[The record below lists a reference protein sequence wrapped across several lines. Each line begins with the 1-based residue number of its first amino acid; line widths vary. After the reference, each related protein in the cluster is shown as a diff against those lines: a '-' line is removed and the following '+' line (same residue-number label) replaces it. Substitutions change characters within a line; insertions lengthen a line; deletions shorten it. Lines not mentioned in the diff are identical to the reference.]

1 MTTLDPISLEIQ
13 WQRLVTIADEIDNA
27 VIRTSFSTIVGES
40 HDFGCCLMDARGAGL
55 AQAQWSP
62 PQFCTMLPRTTR
74 DMLKKFPVHTL
85 KDGDVLATNDPWI
98 GSTHLPDYN
107 LVSPVFY
114 KGKLVAFLG
123 TVAHVSD
130 VGGHLGDLEAPDMFT
145 EGTRLMPNKFYAEGK
160 VVPIV
165 EEFIA
170 ANCRV
175 PEMVLGD
182 LHAIVGTHRIGIRR
196 IHEFLNDYGLDDIET
211 LSEAIQGRSE
221 QALRN
226 AISALPDGV
235 SEYEL
240 TADGY
245 LEPFT
250 LHLKIEIRGSDILM
264 DFAGS
269 SPQQNHSAINA
280 AFNISY
286 STAVYPIKAMLA
298 AHIPNNDGLVRP
310 LHITAPEGSIV
321 NCTFPAPVKARAKVI
336 KHIPPLIFG
345 ALAPLLPNE
354 VIAAAGGI
362 FPFHMVG
369 SNERHGRYA
378 VHMLPHGG
386 LGATRDADGLLPAAY
401 PHNST
406 VTPTEI
412 IENQSPVIMIRKA
425 MLTDSGG
432 AGRRRG
438 GPGQEIVVRCI
449 GDQPVMLTIRPDLMK
464 YPAPGL
470 EGGGFGIPGNVHF
483 KVGDKVTRLERF
495 IPIRWNPGEEVILQ
509 IPGGGGY
516 GDPHEREHERV
527 REDVALGYVSAQ
539 AAREIYGL
547 EISQT
552 PEELRLDAI
561 RRYVDAQNT
570 KKVPYGHASDAH

>member
-13 WQRLVTIADEIDNA
+13 WQRLVAIADEIDNA

-40 HDFGCCLMDARGAGL
+40 HDFGCVLMDATGAGL

-74 DMLKKFPVHTL
+74 VMLQKFPAETL
-85 KDGDVLATNDPWI
+85 QEGDVLCTNDPWI

-114 KGKLVAFLG
+114 KGKLVAFMG

-130 VGGHLGDLEAPDMFT
+130 VGGHLGDLEAADMFM
-145 EGTRLMPNKFYAEGK
+145 EGTRLMPNKFYVGGK
-160 VVPIV
+160 VDPMI

-175 PEMVLGD
+175 PAMVLGD
-182 LHAIVGTHRIGIRR
+182 LHAIVGTHQVGIRR
-196 IHEFLNDYGLDDIET
+196 LREFLADYELADISE
-211 LSEAIQGRSE
+211 LSAAIQDRSE
-221 QALRN
+221 QALRQ
-226 AISALPDGV
+226 AIAALPDGV
-235 SEYEL
+235 SEYEI

-250 LHLKIEIRGSDILM
+250 LRIRIEIRGDELAM

-269 SPQQNHSAINA
+269 SPQQWHSAINA

-286 STAVYPIKAMLA
+286 ATAVYPIKAMLA
-298 AHIPNNDGLVRP
+298 PRIPNNDGLVRP
-310 LHITAPEGSIV
+310 IQITAPEGSIV

-345 ALAPLLPNE
+345 ALAPLLPDE
-354 VIAAAGGI
+354 TIAAAGGI
-362 FPFHMVG
+362 FPFHVVG
-369 SNERHGRYA
+369 KDEIYGNYA

-386 LGATRDADGLLPAAY
+386 LGATKAADGLLPAAY

-412 IENQSPVIMIRKA
+412 IERKCPVIMVRKE
-425 MLTDSGG
+425 MLQDSGG
-432 AGRRRG
+432 PGRRRG
-438 GPGQEIVVRCI
+438 GPGQEIVLRCI
-449 GDQPVMLTIRPDLMK
+449 AEKPVTLTIRPDLMK

-470 EGGGFGIPGNVHF
+470 DGGGFGAAGAVWLNGEP
-483 KVGDKVTRLERF
+483 VTRF
-495 IPIRWNPGEEVILQ
+495 IPIQWQPGEEVILRV
-509 IPGGGGY
+509 PGGAGY
-516 GDPHEREHERV
+516 GDPQARETERV
-527 REDVALGYVSAQ
+527 REDVALGYVSVA
-539 AAREIYGL
+539 AARQIYGL
-547 EISQT
+547 DLALDT
-552 PEELRLDAI
+552 EEMQIESL
-561 RRYVDAQNT
+561 RRYVRRET
-570 KKVPYGHASDAH
+570 

>member
-1 MTTLDPISLEIQ
+1 MNHPKAAALDPISLEIQ
-13 WQRLVTIADEIDNA
+13 WQRLVAIADEIDNA

-40 HDFGCCLMDARGAGL
+40 HDFGCALMDAAGAGL

-74 DMLKKFPVHTL
+74 DMLKKFPPHTL
-85 KDGDVLATNDPWI
+85 KEGDVLATNDPWI

-107 LVSPVFY
+107 LVSPVFH

-130 VGGHLGDLEAPDMFT
+130 VGGHLGDLEASDMFI
-145 EGTRLMPNKFYAEGK
+145 EGTRLMPNKFYVEGK
-160 VVPIV
+160 VAPII

-175 PEMVLGD
+175 PDMVLGD
-182 LHAIVGTHRIGIRR
+182 LHAIVGTHQIGIKRLR
-196 IHEFLNDYGLDDIET
+196 EFLDDYELDDLVA
-211 LSEAIQGRSE
+211 LSEAIQGKSE
-221 QALRN
+221 LALRA
-226 AISALPDGV
+226 AIGALPDGV
-235 SEYEL
+235 SEYEI

-250 LHLKIEIRGSDILM
+250 LKVRIEIRGGEMSM

-269 SPQQNHSAINA
+269 SPQQWHSAINA

-286 STAVYPIKAMLA
+286 ATAVYPIKAMLA
-298 AHIPNNDGLVRP
+298 PRIPNNDGLVRP
-310 LHITAPEGSIV
+310 IHITAPEGSIV

-345 ALAPLLPNE
+345 ALAPLLGDE

-362 FPFHMVG
+362 FPFHVVG
-369 SNERHGRYA
+369 EDETYGRYA

-386 LGATRDADGLLPAAY
+386 LGATKMADGLLPAAY

-412 IENQSPVIMIRKA
+412 IERKCPVIMTRKA
-425 MLTDSGG
+425 MITDSGG
-432 AGRRRG
+432 AGERRG
-438 GPGQEIVVRCI
+438 GPGQEIVLRSI
-449 GDQPVMLTIRPDLMK
+449 AAKPVMLTIRPDLIR

-470 EGGGFGIPGNVHF
+470 AGGGFGRAAEVLLNGELLTRFRPIEWKPG
-483 KVGDKVTRLERF
+483 D
-495 IPIRWNPGEEVILQ
+495 EVVLRV
-509 IPGGGGY
+509 PGGGGF
-516 GDPHEREHERV
+516 GDPRQRDPAQV
-527 REDVALGYVSAQ
+527 FEDVVLGYVSIAE
-539 AAREIYGL
+539 AAATYGVD
-547 EISQT
+547 IQMRA
-552 PEELRLDAI
+552 EEMHLDAI
-561 RRYVDAQNT
+561 RRCVRRT
-570 KKVPYGHASDAH
+570 R

>member
-1 MTTLDPISLEIQ
+1 
-13 WQRLVTIADEIDNA
+13 LVNIVDEIDNA

-40 HDFGCCLMDARGAGL
+40 HDFGCALMDARGQGL
-55 AQAQWSP
+55 AQAQLSP

-74 DMLKKFPVHTL
+74 VMLQKFPVETL
-85 KDGDVLATNDPWI
+85 QEGDVLATNDPWI

-107 LVSPVFY
+107 MVSPVFRE
-114 KGKLVAFLG
+114 GKVVAFFG

-130 VGGHLGDLEAPDMFT
+130 VGGHLGDLEATDMFM
-145 EGTRLMPNKFYAEGK
+145 EGTRLMPNKFYKAGK

-196 IHEFLNDYGLDDIET
+196 LQEFLDDYNLDDITE
-211 LSEAIQGRSE
+211 LSNEIQGRSE
-221 QALRN
+221 QALRQ
-226 AISALPDGV
+226 AIDKLPDGV
-235 SEYEL
+235 SHYEV

-250 LHLKIEIRGSDILM
+250 LKIKIEIEGSDIYM

-269 SPQQNHSAINA
+269 SPQQSHSAINA

-286 STAVYPIKAMLA
+286 STAVYPIKCMLA

-310 LHITAPEGSIV
+310 IHITAPEGSIV

-345 ALAPLLPNE
+345 AFESLLPDE
-354 VIAAAGGI
+354 TIAAAGGI
-362 FPFHMVG
+362 FSFRFVG
-369 SNERHGRYA
+369 RDEQYGRFA

-386 LGATRDADGLLPAAY
+386 LGATREALL
-401 PHNST
+401 
-406 VTPTEI
+406 
-412 IENQSPVIMIRKA
+412 Q
-425 MLTDSGG
+425 DSGG
-432 AGRRRG
+432 PGRRQG
-438 GPGQEIVVRCI
+438 GPGQEIVFRSI
-449 GDQPVMLTIRPDLMK
+449 GQEALTLTIRPDLMK
-464 YPAPGL
+464 YPALGL
-470 EGGGFGIPGNVHF
+470 EGGGLGAPG
-483 KVGDKVTRLERF
+483 D
-495 IPIRWNPGEEVILQ
+495 VILNGEKITRFTPIQ
-509 IPGGGGY
+509 WRPGDEVVLVVPGGGGF
-516 GDPHEREHERV
+516 GDPRQREPEHV
-527 REDVALGYVSAQ
+527 REDVLLGLVSLE

-547 EISQT
+547 EIDST
-552 PEELRLDAI
+552 PEQVRLEAI
-561 RRYVDAQNT
+561 RRYA
-570 KKVPYGHASDAH
+570 VPNDKD

>member
-1 MTTLDPISLEIQ
+1 MSTIDPITLEIQ
-13 WQRLVTIADEIDNA
+13 WQRLVNIVDEIDNA

-40 HDFGCCLMDARGAGL
+40 HDFGCVLMDGQGRGL

-74 DMLKKFPVHTL
+74 VMLQKFPAATL
-85 KDGDVLATNDPWI
+85 REGDVLATNDPWI

-107 LVSPVFY
+107 LVSPVFR
-114 KGKLVAFLG
+114 KGKVVAYIG

-130 VGGHLGDLEAPDMFT
+130 VGGHLGDLEATDMFM
-145 EGTRLMPNKFYAEGK
+145 EGTRLMPNKFYEAGK

-196 IHEFLNDYGLDDIET
+196 LQEFMDDYNLDDIT
-211 LSEAIQGRSE
+211 NLSDEIQNRSE
-221 QALRN
+221 QALRQ
-226 AISALPDGV
+226 AISKLPDGV
-235 SEYEL
+235 SHYEV

-250 LHLKIEIRGSDILM
+250 LKIKIEITGSDILM
-264 DFAGS
+264 DFTGS
-269 SPQQNHSAINA
+269 SPQQNHAAINA

-286 STAVYPIKAMLA
+286 STAVYPIKCMLA
-298 AHIPNNDGLVRP
+298 ARIPNNDGLVRP
-310 LHITAPEGSIV
+310 IHITAPEGSIV

-345 ALAPLLPNE
+345 AFASLLPDE
-354 VIAAAGGI
+354 TIAAAGGI
-362 FPFHMVG
+362 FPFHFVG
-369 SNERHGRYA
+369 YDEPYGKFA

-386 LGATRDADGLLPAAY
+386 LGATRAADGLLPTAY

-412 IENQSPVIMIRKA
+412 IERQCPALMVHKKLIQ
-425 MLTDSGG
+425 DSGG
-432 AGRRRG
+432 PGQRRG
-438 GPGQEIVVRCI
+438 GPGQEILFRCRA
-449 GDQPVMLTIRPDLMK
+449 QKPVMLTIRPDLMK
-464 YPAPGL
+464 YPALGLADGGLGMPGKVL
-470 EGGGFGIPGNVHF
+470 LNGVKVERFTPISWKPGDEIVLQVPGGGGFGDP
-483 KVGDKVTRLERF
+483 RQREPER
-495 IPIRWNPGEEVILQ
+495 I
-509 IPGGGGY
+509 Y
-516 GDPHEREHERV
+516 
-527 REDVALGYVSAQ
+527 EDVALGLVSLE
-539 AAREIYGL
+539 AARQVYGL
-547 EISQT
+547 SLET
-552 PEELRLDAI
+552 DPEQLRLEAI
-561 RRYVDAQNT
+561 RYFTRRDNEI
-570 KKVPYGHASDAH
+570 

>member
-1 MTTLDPISLEIQ
+1 MTTIDPITLEIQ
-13 WQRLVTIADEIDNA
+13 WQRLVNIVDEIDNA

-40 HDFGCCLMDARGAGL
+40 HDFGCALMDAKAQGL
-55 AQAQWSP
+55 AQAQLSP
-62 PQFCTMLPRTTR
+62 PQFCTMLPRTAQV
-74 DMLKKFPVHTL
+74 MLQKFPIETL
-85 KDGDVLATNDPWI
+85 QEGDVLATNDPWI

-107 LVSPVFY
+107 MISPVFR
-114 KGKLVAFLG
+114 KGKVVAFFG

-130 VGGHLGDLEAPDMFT
+130 VGGHLGDLEATDMFM
-145 EGTRLMPNKFYAEGK
+145 EGTRLMPNKFYEAGQ

-196 IHEFLNDYGLDDIET
+196 LQEFLDDYNLDDITE
-211 LSEAIQGRSE
+211 LSNEILGRSE
-221 QALRN
+221 QALRQ
-226 AISALPDGV
+226 AITNLPDGV
-235 SEYEL
+235 SYYEV

-250 LHLKIEIRGSDILM
+250 LKIKIEIKDSDIYM

-286 STAVYPIKAMLA
+286 STAVYPIKCMLA
-298 AHIPNNDGLVRP
+298 ARIPNNDGLVRP
-310 LHITAPEGSIV
+310 IHIVAPEGSIV

-345 ALAPLLPNE
+345 AFESLLPE
-354 VIAAAGGI
+354 ETIAAAGGI
-362 FPFHMVG
+362 FPFHFVG
-369 SNERHGRYA
+369 HDEQFGKFA

-386 LGATRDADGLLPAAY
+386 LGATREADGLLPSAY

-412 IENQSPVIMIRKA
+412 IERQCPA
-425 MLTDSGG
+425 LMLHKRLIPDSGG
-432 AGRRRG
+432 AGQHRG
-438 GPGQEIVVRCI
+438 GPGQEIVVRCTAK
-449 GDQPVMLTIRPDLMK
+449 QPVMLTIRPDLMK
-464 YPAPGL
+464 YPALGLNQGGLGMPGDVL
-470 EGGGFGIPGNVHF
+470 LNGVKVERFTPIAWHPGDEIVLRVPGGGGFGDPSRR
-483 KVGDKVTRLERF
+483 DPER
-495 IPIRWNPGEEVILQ
+495 I
-509 IPGGGGY
+509 
-516 GDPHEREHERV
+516 
-527 REDVALGYVSAQ
+527 REDVLLGLVSLQ
-539 AAREIYGL
+539 AAAETYGL
-547 EISQT
+547 RIDAT
-552 PEELRLDAI
+552 PEEVKLEAI
-561 RRYVDAQNT
+561 RRYARRDDA
-570 KKVPYGHASDAH
+570 A

>member
-1 MTTLDPISLEIQ
+1 MDPISLEVM
-13 WQRLVTIADEIDNA
+13 WQRLIAIADEIDTA
-27 VIRTSFSTIVGES
+27 TIRTSFSTIVGES
-40 HDFGCCLMDARGAGL
+40 HDFGCVLMDAEGRGL

-74 DMLKKFPVHTL
+74 SMMEKFPPETL
-85 KDGDVLATNDPWI
+85 RPGDVLATNDPWI

-130 VGGHLGDLEAPDMFT
+130 VGGHLGDLEATDMFM

-170 ANCRV
+170 SNCRV

-182 LHAIVGTHRIGIRR
+182 LHAIVGTHRVGIRR
-196 IHEFLNDYGLDDIET
+196 IQEFMEDYGLEDIEE
-211 LSEAIQGRSE
+211 LSNAIQDKSEA
-221 QALRN
+221 ALRE
-226 AISALPDGV
+226 AISALPDGIT
-235 SEYEL
+235 EYEI

-245 LEPFT
+245 IEPFT
-250 LHLKIEIRGSDILM
+250 LKATLEIRGSQLIL
-264 DFAGS
+264 DFTGT
-269 SPQQNHSAINA
+269 SPQQDHSAINA

-286 STAVYPIKAMLA
+286 STAVYPIKCMLA
-298 AHIPNNDGLVRP
+298 STIPNNDGLVRP
-310 LHITAPEGSIV
+310 ITITAPEGSIV

-345 ALAPLLPNE
+345 AFENLLPDE
-354 VIAAAGGI
+354 AIAAAGGI
-362 FPFHMVG
+362 FPFHFVG
-369 SNERHGRYA
+369 TDKRFGRFA

-386 LGATRDADGLLPAAY
+386 LGATKNDDGWLPAAY

-412 IENQSPVIMIRKA
+412 IERQCPAVMPEKVL
-425 MLTDSGG
+425 LTDSGG

-438 GPGQEIVVRCI
+438 GLGQRISLRCTAEK
-449 GDQPVMLTIRPDLMK
+449 PVLLTVRPDLLK

-470 EGGGFGIPGNVHF
+470 DGGDFGMRGKVEHNGESLTRFRPIPWNPGDEIVLTVPGGGGFG
-483 KVGDKVTRLERF
+483 
-495 IPIRWNPGEEVILQ
+495 
-509 IPGGGGY
+509 
-516 GDPHEREHERV
+516 DPRERERERV
-527 REDVALGYVSAQ
+527 LEDVALGFVSPE
-539 AAREIYGL
+539 AARELYG
-547 EISQT
+547 QDDVPDART
-552 PEELRLDAI
+552 LRLSFI
-561 RRYVDAQNT
+561 RAHVDA
-570 KKVPYGHASDAH
+570 VRSGGHA

>member
-1 MTTLDPISLEIQ
+1 MIDPISLEIQ
-13 WQRLVTIADEIDNA
+13 WQRLVAIADEIDNA

-40 HDFGCCLMDARGAGL
+40 HDFGCAIMDVQGAGL

-74 DMLKKFPVHTL
+74 SMLEKFPPHTL
-85 KDGDVLATNDPWI
+85 REGDVLATNDPWI

-130 VGGHLGDLEAPDMFT
+130 VGGHLGDLEAQDMFM
-145 EGTRLMPNKFYAEGK
+145 EGTRLMPNFFYRDGK

-182 LHAIVGTHRIGIRR
+182 LHAIVGTHRIGMRR
-196 IHEFLNDYGLDDIET
+196 IHEFLNDYGMDDIVE
-211 LSEAIQGRSE
+211 LSAAIQDRSE
-221 QALRN
+221 TALRA

-250 LHLKIEIRGSDILM
+250 LRLKLEIRGSDILM

-298 AHIPNNDGLVRP
+298 ARIPNNDGLVRP
-310 LHITAPEGSIV
+310 IQITAPEGSIV

-345 ALAPLLPNE
+345 ALAPLLPGE

-362 FPFHMVG
+362 FPFHIVG
-369 SNERHGRYA
+369 QDERYGRYA

-386 LGATRDADGLLPAAY
+386 LGATRDADGLLPSAY

-412 IENQSPVIMIRKA
+412 IEKQCPLVMERKA

-432 AGRRRG
+432 AGYRRG
-438 GPGQEIVVRCI
+438 GPGQEIVIRCI
-449 GDQPVMLTIRPDLMK
+449 APAPVMLTIRPDLMK
-464 YPAPGL
+464 FPAPGL
-470 EGGGFGIPGNVHF
+470 DGGDFGLAGNVTLNGV
-483 KVGDKVTRLERF
+483 KVERF
-495 IPIRWNPGEEVILQ
+495 VPIAWKPGETVVLRV
-509 IPGGGGY
+509 PGGGGY
-516 GDPHEREHERV
+516 GDPKLRERDKV

-539 AAREIYGL
+539 AAREQYGL
-547 EISQT
+547 EITES
-552 PEELRLDAI
+552 PEAIRLDAI
-561 RRYVDAQNT
+561 RRYVN
-570 KKVPYGHASDAH
+570 G

>member
-1 MTTLDPISLEIQ
+1 MSAIDPIGLEVM
-13 WQRLVTIADEIDNA
+13 WQRLVAIADEIDTA
-27 VIRTSFSTIVGES
+27 TIRTSFSTIVGES
-40 HDFGCCLMDARGAGL
+40 HDFGCIVMDAQGRGL
-55 AQAQWSP
+55 SQAQWSP

-74 DMLKKFPVHTL
+74 DMLKKFPADTL
-85 KDGDVLATNDPWI
+85 RPGDVLATNDPWI

-107 LVSPVFY
+107 LVSPVFHR
-114 KGKLVAFLG
+114 GKLVAFLG

-130 VGGHLGDLEAPDMFT
+130 VGGHLGDLEASDMFM
-145 EGTRLMPNKFYAEGK
+145 EGTRLMPNYFYRGGE
-160 VVPIV
+160 VDTVV

-182 LHAIVGTHRIGIRR
+182 LHAIVGTHRIGARR
-196 IHEFLNDYGLDDIET
+196 IREFMDDYDLDDITE
-211 LSEAIQGRSE
+211 LSEAIQSKSE
-221 QALRN
+221 RALRD
-226 AISALPDGV
+226 AIRSLPDGV
-235 SEYEL
+235 TDYEI

-250 LHLKIEIRGSDILM
+250 LKARLEIHGDTLAI

-269 SPQQNHSAINA
+269 SPQQWHSAINA

-298 AHIPNNDGLVRP
+298 PHIPNNDGLVRP
-310 LHITAPEGSIV
+310 LEITAPEGSIV

-345 ALAPLLPNE
+345 AFAEFLPE
-354 VIAAAGGI
+354 EAIAAAGGI
-362 FPFHMVG
+362 FPFHVVG
-369 SNERHGRYA
+369 RDETFGRYA

-386 LGATRDADGLLPAAY
+386 LGATRDDDGWLPAAY

-412 IENQSPVIMIRKA
+412 IERQCPVIMTHKA
-425 MLTDSGG
+425 LVPDSGG

-438 GPGQEIVVRCI
+438 GLGQEIGVVCVA
-449 GDQPVMLTIRPDLMK
+449 PTEALLTVRPDLLK

-470 EGGGFGIPGNVHF
+470 EGGEDGLL
-483 KVGDKVTRLERF
+483 GDVVLNGERATRF
-495 IPIRWNPGEEVILQ
+495 TPFPWGEGDEVVLTV
-509 IPGGGGY
+509 PGGGGF
-516 GDPHEREHERV
+516 GAPAERERDRV
-527 REDVALGYVSAQ
+527 VADVALGLV
-539 AAREIYGL
+539 
-547 EISQT
+547 T
-552 PEELRLDAI
+552 PEGAKRDYGIEADLDARALRI
-561 RRYVDAQNT
+561 EAMQRWVAD
-570 KKVPYGHASDAH
+570 HAATGSGSRADETSP

>member
-1 MTTLDPISLEIQ
+1 MAEIDSISLEVM
-13 WQRLVTIADEIDNA
+13 WQRLVAIADEIDTA

-40 HDFGCCLMDARGAGL
+40 HDFGCAIMDAEAAGL

-62 PQFCTMLPRTTR
+62 PQFCTMLPRTAR
-74 DMLKKFPVHTL
+74 AMLERFPPETL
-85 KDGDVLATNDPWI
+85 QEGDVLCTNDPWI

-107 LVSPVFY
+107 LVSPVFHR
-114 KGKLVAFLG
+114 GKIVAYLG

-130 VGGHLGDLEAPDMFT
+130 VGGHLGDLEASDMFM
-145 EGTRLMPNKFYAEGK
+145 EGTRVMPNLFYRAGE
-160 VVPIV
+160 VDPVI
-165 EEFIA
+165 EEFIS

-196 IHEFLNDYGLDDIET
+196 LQEFMDDYDLSDIRGL
-211 LSEAIQGRSE
+211 SSAIQDRSE
-221 QALRN
+221 RALRK
-226 AISALPDGV
+226 AIAELPDGE
-235 SEYEL
+235 SHYEL

-250 LHLKIEIRGSDILM
+250 LKLRLEIRGSDIFM

-269 SPQQNHSAINA
+269 SPQQTHSAINA

-286 STAVYPIKAMLA
+286 STAVYPVKCMLA
-298 AHIPNNDGLVRP
+298 AAIPNNDGLVRP

-345 ALAPLLPNE
+345 ALAPLLEGE

-362 FPFHMVG
+362 FPFHFVG
-369 SNERHGRYA
+369 EDGPFGKFA

-386 LGATRDADGLLPAAY
+386 LGATRDADGLLPSAY

-412 IENQSPVIMIRKA
+412 IERQCPAVMLRKT
-425 MLTDSGG
+425 LIEDSGG
-432 AGRRRG
+432 PGLRRG
-438 GPGQEIVVRCI
+438 GPGQEIALRCTASK
-449 GDQPVMLTIRPDLMK
+449 PVLLTVRPDLMK

-470 EGGGFGIPGNVHF
+470 EGGGEGSRGEVLLN
-483 KVGDKVTRLERF
+483 GERLERF
-495 IPIRWNPGEEVILQ
+495 VPIPWHPGDEIVLRV
-509 IPGGGGY
+509 PGGGGF
-516 GDPHEREHERV
+516 GEPRQRERERV
-527 REDVALGYVSAQ
+527 LDDVALGLVSLE
-539 AAREIYGL
+539 AAREVYGL
-547 EISQT
+547 EAAEVD
-552 PEELRLDAI
+552 PEALRLEAI
-561 RRYVDAQNT
+561 RRYLRPAETN
-570 KKVPYGHASDAH
+570 G

>member
-1 MTTLDPISLEIQ
+1 MSIIDPITLEIL
-13 WQRLVTIADEIDNA
+13 WQRLVTIVDEIDNA

-40 HDFGCCLMDARGAGL
+40 HDFGCVLMDAHGHGL

-62 PQFCTMLPRTTR
+62 PQFCTMLPRTTQV
-74 DMLKKFPVHTL
+74 MLKKFPIETL
-85 KDGDVLATNDPWI
+85 REGDVLATNDPWI

-107 LVSPVFY
+107 LVSPVFRR
-114 KGKLVAFLG
+114 GKVVAFVG

-130 VGGHLGDLEAPDMFT
+130 VGGHLGDLEASDMFM
-145 EGTRLMPNKFYAEGK
+145 EGTRLMPNKFYEAGR
-160 VVPIV
+160 VVPLI

-182 LHAIVGTHRIGIRR
+182 LHAIVGTQRIGIRR
-196 IHEFLNDYGLDDIET
+196 LQEFMDDYNLDNLT
-211 LSEAIQGRSE
+211 ALSTEILHRSE
-221 QALRN
+221 QALRQ
-226 AISALPDGV
+226 AISQLPDGESHYQV
-235 SEYEL
+235 

-250 LHLKIEIRGSDILM
+250 LRVKIEINGSDLSM

-269 SPQQNHSAINA
+269 SPQQHHSAINA
-280 AFNISY
+280 AFNITY
-286 STAVYPIKAMLA
+286 ATAVYPIKCMLA
-298 AHIPNNDGLVRP
+298 ARIPNNDGLVRP

-345 ALAPLLPNE
+345 AFASLLPE
-354 VIAAAGGI
+354 KTVAAAGGI
-362 FPFHMVG
+362 FPFHLVG
-369 SNERHGRYA
+369 QEEPYGRFA

-386 LGATRDADGLLPAAY
+386 MGATQEMDGLPPIAY

-412 IENQSPVIMIRKA
+412 IERQCPAV
-425 MLTDSGG
+425 MLYKRLMPDSGG

-438 GPGQEIVVRCI
+438 GLGQEIALRCTAHK
-449 GDQPVMLTIRPDLMK
+449 PMMLTIRPDLMK
-464 YPAPGL
+464 FPALGLAEGQFGAPGEVL
-470 EGGGFGIPGNVHF
+470 LNGHKVERFTPISWQPGDEIILRVPGGGGFG
-483 KVGDKVTRLERF
+483 
-495 IPIRWNPGEEVILQ
+495 
-509 IPGGGGY
+509 
-516 GDPHEREHERV
+516 DPRQREPERV
-527 REDVALGYVSAQ
+527 REDVRLGYVSLQ

-547 EISQT
+547 ELE
-552 PEELRLDAI
+552 PEREHR
-561 RRYVDAQNT
+561 V
-570 KKVPYGHASDAH
+570 